1 MRELLYAA
9 QRLRI
14 AVLRLKHDARAQR
27 GGQTA
32 LSRNAELGR
41 EFTMCVGDN
50 VEGHKGEWGEMGKR
64 GAIGAGGER
73 GAEGRRGTRGERDYG
88 LQKCEKN
95 KFRAHTGVLV
105 KFLPFFI

>member
-14 AVLRLKHDARAQR
+14 AILRLKHDARAQR

-32 LSRNAELGR
+32 LPRDAELGR

-64 GAIGAGGER
+64 GAMGAGGER
-73 GAEGRRGTRGERDYG
+73 GKGGERDYG